1 MKKLFAII
9 MVMCLV
15 MGLCACGGGDG
26 KADSTGDANTAKSI
40 AGRYE
45 IYAIQFQGQVMDKE
59 ELTDREVDET
69 VILKEDGTGTWI
81 FNGDEITISY
91 DEKTITDTSTS
102 FGETYNYEVKD
113 DILTIIVGE
122 DATYS
127 YKLVS

>member
-15 MGLCACGGGDG
+15 MGLCACGGGET
-26 KADSTGDANTAKSI
+26 KSDSAKSI

-45 IYAIQFQGQVMDKE
+45 IYSMQFQGQIMNKE

-81 FNGDEITISY
+81 FSGDEITISY
-91 DEKTITDTSTS
+91 DEKTITDTSIS
-102 FGETYNYEVKD
+102 FGETYNYEFKD
-113 DILTIIVGE
+113 GILKITVGE
-122 DATYS
+122 DAYYS

>member
-1 MKKLFAII
+1 MKKLFAMI

-26 KADSTGDANTAKSI
+26 KTDSTGDANTAKSI

-45 IYAIQFQGQVMDKE
+45 IYAIQFEGQVMDKE

-81 FNGDEITISY
+81 FSGDEITISY
-91 DEKTITDTSTS
+91 DEKTITDTSIS

-113 DILTIIVGE
+113 DILTIVVGE

>member
-1 MKKLFAII
+1 MKKLFVMI

-26 KADSTGDANTAKSI
+26 KTDSTGDANTAKSI

-45 IYAIQFQGQVMDKE
+45 IYAIQFQDQVMNKND
-59 ELTDREVDET
+59 LTDREVDET

-81 FNGDEITISY
+81 FSGDEITISY
-91 DEKTITDTSTS
+91 DEKTITDTSSS

-113 DILTIIVGE
+113 DILTIVVGE